1 MRNNPPMT
9 IRAADLPRIRAI
21 TANVAPKEID
31 PALPSQ
37 IRAGYT
43 LKYKKANKLPSQRA
57 IKIDI
62 GVSKADSE
70 TTQNAVKHMNSNPE
84 ASPSRPSEKSTAV
97 EKMKIIIVDTKGYS
111 HPNWRGPKNGT

>member
-1 MRNNPPMT
+1 MRNNPPMS

-21 TANVAPKEID
+21 TARVAPKEID

-37 IRAGYT
+37 RAMNT
-43 LKYKKANKLPSQRA
+43 
-57 IKIDI
+57 DM
-62 GVSKADSE
+62 GVSTADSE

-97 EKMKIIIVDTKGYS
+97 ENMKIIIVDTKGYS
-111 HPNWRGPKNGT
+111 HPNWSGPKNGT

>member
-21 TANVAPKEID
+21 TARVAPKEID

-37 IRAGYT
+37 RRAGNT

-57 IKIDI
+57 MNTDM
-62 GVSKADSE
+62 GVSTADSE

-84 ASPSRPSEKSTAV
+84 ASPSRPSEKPTPV
-97 EKMKIIIVDTKGYS
+97 EKRRVVVVD
-111 HPNWRGPKNGT
+111 